1 MLYITRDE
9 SEKIILDD
17 IELQILKIEG
27 DSVRI
32 GIKAPAHI
40 SVYRHEIFRRITAA
54 NEDAFASNRAAI
66 GSLTTLKNSLT

>member
-9 SEKIILDD
+9 SEKVILDD
-17 IELQILKIEG
+17 IEVQILKIEG

-32 GIKAPAHI
+32 GISAPAHI

-54 NEDAFASNRAAI
+54 NEDALASSRPVTA
-66 GSLTTLKNSLT
+66 SLAVLKDNLK

>member
-9 SEKIILDD
+9 TEKVILDD

-32 GIKAPAHI
+32 GITAPAHV
-40 SVYRHEIFRRITAA
+40 SVYRHEIFRKITAA
-54 NEDAFASNRAAI
+54 NEDAMSSNRPDTGELSI
-66 GSLTTLKNSLT
+66 LKNRIK